1 MRPAIQRRLDY
12 FPARVIRLFR
22 GVRTR
27 VIVWDPLRLIYLRV
41 PKSANSS
48 IRKSIPDGVQKRLD
62 IRRLENRFP
71 GYLTF
76 SFVRNP
82 WARFVSTFTNKVMAV
97 PSNEDNF
104 IDGVHDDFRSLSRD
118 IRAGMPFEEFAE
130 IVCSIPD
137 EATDKHLKSQCYFLV
152 RDRVVIPRFVG
163 KVESMSED
171 WARLAQ
177 RAGFP
182 QQIGHVNRTR
192 HAHYS
197 EDRKSVV

>member
-1 MRPAIQRRLDY
+1 
-12 FPARVIRLFR
+12 
-22 GVRTR
+22 
-27 VIVWDPLRLIYLRV
+27 VWDPLRLIYLRV

-48 IRKSIPDGVQKRLD
+48 IRKSIPDGVQHRID

-82 WARFVSTFTNKVMAV
+82 WARFVSTFTNKVLAV
-97 PSNEDNF
+97 PTNEGNF
-104 IDGVHDDFRSLSRD
+104 IDGVHDDFRTLSRD
-118 IRAGMPFEEFAE
+118 IRAGMSFAEFAE
-130 IVCSIPD
+130 IACSIPD
-137 EATDKHLKSQCYFLV
+137 AA
-152 RDRVVIPRFVG
+152 IPRFVG

-177 RAGFP
+177 SAGFP
-182 QQIGHVNRTR
+182 QQIGHVNRTD

-197 EDRKSVV
+197 DYYPDSRLRNLVGDRYRDDIETFRYDFLD